1 MAQTE
6 GPCSRA
12 KACAKLSGSALRMKL
27 TSPCLYSVTFFER
40 WRAAATNPIRS
51 NSAPNCCGSG
61 PGYSTN
67 SNPSVTIGLSH
78 RSRSAVCGEPAA
90 CEPFIAMPPGKK
102 PNLSSYDV
110 VASVAVAKRRAIYPQ
125 TDAICCYDAS
135 SDLLRA
141 EPLPMIIKEHGT
153 AEIATPT
160 GPMRLHVFQ
169 PAAPGR
175 YPGLV
180 LYSEIF
186 QITAPVRR
194 MAAFLAGNGFL

>member
-1 MAQTE
+1 
-6 GPCSRA
+6 
-12 KACAKLSGSALRMKL
+12 
-27 TSPCLYSVTFFER
+27 
-40 WRAAATNPIRS
+40 
-51 NSAPNCCGSG
+51 
-61 PGYSTN
+61 
-67 SNPSVTIGLSH
+67 
-78 RSRSAVCGEPAA
+78 
-90 CEPFIAMPPGKK
+90 MPPGKK

-153 AEIATPT
+153 ADIATPT

-186 QITAPVRR
+186 QITAPANGGVFGRQWISRCRAGGLSRVRE
-194 MAAFLAGNGFL
+194 AGHRARLR